1 MSSKH
6 ITRTGRNSS
15 LPVARGGT
23 GFKLTWKLGWK
34 PVATFMV
41 CAEGETTLIRNAYGY
56 VNSFYSVSC
65 IDIISE
71 ARILSRTDRN
81 TYGKQ
86 LILYSDAIVAVLEL

>member
-1 MSSKH
+1 M
-6 ITRTGRNSS
+6 
-15 LPVARGGT
+15 
-23 GFKLTWKLGWK
+23 
-34 PVATFMV
+34 ATCMV
-41 CAEGETTLIRNAYGY
+41 CAEGETTLIRNAHGY

-86 LILYSDAIVAVLEL
+86 LILYSNAIVAVLEL